1 MNKEEQLKEH
11 PISFGIQMTKPH
23 VLWAILAL
31 LASISAQSLG
41 TSVAYVFRGVIDSAT
56 NFTNGDAALAVVTFW
71 MVAYPLFVIVEQL
84 LWRASGFIGMRW
96 VTGFNT
102 TATVSLFAYL
112 TNHSH
117 DYFANR
123 FAGAVANKINHAVN
137 GISAIIESIMW
148 NYLPTLLAF
157 IVSIVLAWLASP
169 ILALVF
175 LFWIGTA
182 IPVNIWLARRVARLS
197 FDESKQ
203 DSKLRGIIVD
213 VLTNILAVQQYA
225 QRFGERTIVAE
236 ETEKLRR
243 SELKAWIASEM
254 QLLLNNVVFVGGFV
268 LSVVAA
274 AFYLWQSGMITLG
287 EFIMALT
294 LVNSLIGSLTF
305 IGMSM
310 RSFAEKYG
318 NAQEGLEE
326 ILKPH
331 EIVDFPKAKQLEVPN
346 GEIAF
351 KKVGLLYGTR
361 RVFKDFE
368 LVIPGGQRV
377 GIVGPSGS
385 GKTTFVSLLL
395 RQQDVHE
402 GEIQIDEQNIRKV
415 TLDSLREAIAIV
427 PQEPALFHRSIR
439 ENIAYGKPDAT
450 DHEVMEAAR
459 RAQAH
464 DFVAELPDGYDT
476 LVGERGVKLSGGQ
489 RQRIA
494 IARAILKNA
503 PILVLDEATSSL
515 DSESEVAIQQAL
527 EELMRGKTVIAIAH
541 RLSTI
546 KAMDRIIVLENGAI
560 AEDGTHDSLVEAG
573 GTYARLWNHQAGG
586 FLTDE

>member
-1 MNKEEQLKEH
+1 MNKEKH
-11 PISFGIQMTKPH
+11 IPDKPIQF
-23 VLWAILAL
+23 AL
-31 LASISAQSLG
+31 FASRPFTFVAVVALTTVAFAQVLG
-41 TSVAYVFRGVIDSAT
+41 TSLSFFLGKLV
-56 NFTNGDAALAVVTFW
+56 DAATTTGQTGDVSAVLW
-71 MVAYPLFVIVEQL
+71 WAAAYPFVLLVESIM
-84 LWRASGFIGMRW
+84 WRTSGFAGMRW
-96 VTGFNT
+96 SEGARAYAYN
-102 TATVSLFAYL
+102 SLFAYL
-112 TNHSH
+112 SKHSH
-117 DYFANR
+117 SFFINR
-123 FAGAVANKINHAVN
+123 FAGTIASRVNSAAGGMANAV
-137 GISAIIESIMW
+137 ESIIW
-148 NYLPTLLAF
+148 TYTPTIISL
-157 IVSIVLAWLASP
+157 VTGIVLISLASP
-169 ILALVF
+169 VMGGIYLATAAILIPLNFF
-175 LFWIGTA
+175 LTKKREKYSEEEEA
-182 IPVNIWLARRVARLS
+182 A
-197 FDESKQ
+197 DT
-203 DSKLRGIIVD
+203 KLRGIAVDIV
-213 VLTNILAVQQYA
+213 TNMTAVFHFARSTYELARVQEAVEDLRVKGLRNWKLSEMILLINSLLLFVAIATLIFTSFTFWHHGTITTGTFVMIISLAVN
-225 QRFGERTIVAE
+225 
-236 ETEKLRR
+236 
-243 SELKAWIASEM
+243 
-254 QLLLNNVVFVGGFV
+254 LLF
-268 LSVVAA
+268 
-274 AFYLWQSGMITLG
+274 Q
-287 EFIMALT
+287 
-294 LVNSLIGSLTF
+294 LTF
-305 IGMSM
+305 IGQSM
-310 RSFAEKYG
+310 NRFAKNYG
-318 NAQEGLEE
+318 ETKTGLDT
-326 ILKPH
+326 ILVPH

-351 KKVGLLYGTR
+351 KKVGFLYGTR

-402 GEIQIDEQNIRKV
+402 GEVQVDGQNIRKV
-415 TLDSLREAIAIV
+415 TLDSLREAIAVV

-450 DHEVMEAAR
+450 DEEVVEAAR

-464 DFVAELPDGYDT
+464 DFVAELPEGYDT

-527 EELMRGKTVIAIAH
+527 EELMHGKTVIAIAH

-546 KAMDRIIVLENGAI
+546 KAMDRIIVLEDGAI